1 MGTYLTNGYTAS
13 SLALAT
19 PTNTKVLPANEVY
32 RVNLVW
38 SLNSGP

>member
-1 MGTYLTNGYTAS
+1 MGTYLTSGYTAS
-13 SLALAT
+13 SLSLAT
-19 PTNTKVLPANEVY
+19 PSNTKVLPTNEVY